1 MSLSH
6 SDLENSDFVD
16 SIGTPL
22 HLVAPDKNM
31 DAVNDVV
38 RPLKH
43 GDREPLRQ
51 LLIETDV
58 FTPDEIEI
66 ALELIDTAFE
76 KPEQEDYIV
85 NVYDDGGEVLGYY
98 CIGPTPATNGT
109 FDLYWIAVKPSA
121 HRRGI
126 GASLNAHAERLI
138 RSQGGRLVI
147 AETSS
152 QARYEKTRRFYVN
165 QGYSQ
170 LARVRD
176 YYRVGDDL
184 VVYGKYLT

>member
-6 SDLENSDFVD
+6 SDLENSDLVD

-22 HLVAPDKNM
+22 HLVAPEKNM
-31 DAVNDVV
+31 DAVKGVV
-38 RPLKH
+38 RPLKR

-66 ALELIDTAFE
+66 ALELIDIGFD
-76 KPEQEDYIV
+76 KPGQEDYIV
-85 NVYDDGGEVLGYY
+85 NVYDDGSEVLGYY

-184 VVYGKYLT
+184 VVFGKYLT